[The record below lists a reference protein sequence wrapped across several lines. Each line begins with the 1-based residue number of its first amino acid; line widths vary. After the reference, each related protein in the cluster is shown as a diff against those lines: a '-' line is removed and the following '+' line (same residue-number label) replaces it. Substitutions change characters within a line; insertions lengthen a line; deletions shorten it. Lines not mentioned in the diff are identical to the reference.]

1 MCFKHLVYSLT
12 VRVDVEQIF
21 HDLSILPPCRL
32 LELIWNELK
41 FLIKWYYFV
50 FSHTLQSNKS
60 YKCIMCFVLCCLEI
74 ILKGICFIIFLF
86 EKEVFLIVLPPPPCN
101 LETDIL
107 FDFLNFID
115 QRQGHFHID
124 DVNNII
130 SNKADR
136 LTKFTMKRKVLFK
149 LLVKS
154 WGFLSVH
161 I

>member
-1 MCFKHLVYSLT
+1 
-12 VRVDVEQIF
+12 
-21 HDLSILPPCRL
+21 
-32 LELIWNELK
+32 
-41 FLIKWYYFV
+41 
-50 FSHTLQSNKS
+50 
-60 YKCIMCFVLCCLEI
+60 MCFVLCCLEI

-136 LTKFTMKRKVLFK
+136 LTKFTMKRKILFK

-154 WGFLSVH
+154 LEAFYLCIFSCVTTEKLFGGGGGTYKLQRKLD
-161 I
+161 